1 MFVTTLVATL
11 PFKRDLRNSV
21 WFWQSWDFTEFFLRS
36 VRCWLPQLVAVK
48 LWKLHPLK
56 DGHLKV
62 FLVFLYYFSFFGSGW
77 FTQSF
82 IGNFKGLMS
91 LDFDTWPPNSK
102 DTKNIFEKQKRPGK
116 LLQIFKL
123 VIQLV
128 FKTVVLVSSQAIG
141 GVCCGYLSK
150 HGGHVVAQHADPT
163 RMVSWVG
170 AREAQIPCE
179 NPVFSKFDS
188 EAKQCAGSS

>member
-1 MFVTTLVATL
+1 
-11 PFKRDLRNSV
+11 
-21 WFWQSWDFTEFFLRS
+21 
-36 VRCWLPQLVAVK
+36 
-48 LWKLHPLK
+48 
-56 DGHLKV
+56 
-62 FLVFLYYFSFFGSGW
+62 
-77 FTQSF
+77 
-82 IGNFKGLMS
+82 MS

-128 FKTVVLVSSQAIG
+128 FKTVVLFSSQAIG

-163 RMVSWVG
+163 RMVS
-170 AREAQIPCE
+170 
-179 NPVFSKFDS
+179 
-188 EAKQCAGSS
+188 